1 MTAEDQNVLFPRKY
15 LDGTEHGASRVIY
28 YILYAKNFSSCFV
41 IGLWSMAVLQTFRNN
56 VWTPSI
62 EHDTFYY
69 SSPFSYLSDIDLRRA

>member
-15 LDGTEHGASRVIY
+15 LDGTEHGASWVIY

-56 VWTPSI
+56 V
-62 EHDTFYY
+62 
-69 SSPFSYLSDIDLRRA
+69 